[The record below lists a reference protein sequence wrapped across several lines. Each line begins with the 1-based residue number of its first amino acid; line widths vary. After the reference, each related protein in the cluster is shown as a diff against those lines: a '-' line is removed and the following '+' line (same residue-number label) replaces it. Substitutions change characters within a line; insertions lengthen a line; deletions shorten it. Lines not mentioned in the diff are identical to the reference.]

1 MISRSVRPR
10 RAYQTADGPR
20 QLKEAVPGARGSILT
35 PATHWVYTEVPICN
49 RSGARTFYRHCRTT
63 FYRARSGRQR
73 HPRDSMG
80 CIDNIYRPQTH
91 SIRYLQVT
99 QLRTARPMAVAP
111 GGKRDDDRDLRA
123 RTVVHG
129 DRSARRAARHHARLR
144 THDQNAPRGVSV
156 RRRHRAHRS
165 RNDCHATAER
175 AKSRVQAPHR
185 PACAAA
191 TAARSTA
198 TGRLGRPAASS
209 SRPSTLVGSGERKE
223 SSLRPLERLEEPR
236 ELIGGHVS
244 GARRST

>member
-1 MISRSVRPR
+1 MH
-10 RAYQTADGPR
+10 R
-20 QLKEAVPGARGSILT
+20 Q
-35 PATHWVYTEVPICN
+35 H
-49 RSGARTFYRHCRTT
+49 TT
-63 FYRARSGRQR
+63 
-73 HPRDSMG
+73 
-80 CIDNIYRPQTH
+80 PQTH
-91 SIRYLQVT
+91 STRYLQVT

-165 RNDCHATAER
+165 RNDCHATAAR
-175 AKSRVQAPHR
+175 AKSHAQAPHR

-223 SSLRPLERLEEPR
+223 SSLRLLEKARGTARTNTEGNPPHLASHPPI
-236 ELIGGHVS
+236 LS
-244 GARRST
+244 TPSTAAGARAHTFG